1 MKDFDLKQLETFPK
15 HRDVLKNTIDY
26 FAADNRV
33 LGLFVGGSIVSGTM
47 DEYSDIDVDVI
58 VRDDDFESVFSERG
72 RAVEAIGRPLA
83 RFIADHLPIRV
94 DMFIVLYEGPVKLD
108 LDYIRASVLEPNWR
122 WSRRHILKDTD
133 GFLADIVS
141 RSEGMTR
148 PSLDVERIQNLD
160 EKFWTWCWYVFG
172 KIQRG
177 ELWEALDGIH
187 GIRTLA
193 ILPFFYSAE
202 DLYNEGYRRLEG
214 KIPPDLLESFEDT
227 IPQMTETSLHAALQS
242 LISLYLELRGRISEA
257 RGIGFDS
264 RKQTYVLNEMKKRW
278 EGKREKGLK

>member
-1 MKDFDLKQLETFPK
+1 MRDFDLNQLDKFPK
-15 HRDVLKNTIDY
+15 HKDVLKNAIDY
-26 FAADNRV
+26 FAEDDRV
-33 LGLFVGGSIVSGTM
+33 PGLFISGSIVSGTM
-47 DEYSDIDVDVI
+47 DEYSDIDLDVI
-58 VRDDDFESVFSERG
+58 VRDDEFESVFSERD
-72 RAVEAIGRPLA
+72 RAVESIGRPLA

-133 GFLADIVS
+133 GFLDDIVS
-141 RSEGMTR
+141 RSKGLEA
-148 PSLDVERIQNLD
+148 PSLSKERILNLD

-193 ILPFFYSAE
+193 ILSFFYSVV
-202 DLYNEGYRRLEG
+202 DLYNEGYRRLER
-214 KIPPDLLESFEDT
+214 KIPPDLVGNFRET
-227 IPQMTETSLHAALQS
+227 IPQMTEASLFSALQS
-242 LISLYLELRGRISEA
+242 MISLYVELRGRVSEA
-257 RGIGFDS
+257 QGIEFDTE
-264 RKQTYVLNEMKKRW
+264 KQTYVLEAIRSRW
-278 EGKREKGLK
+278 GESGPSK